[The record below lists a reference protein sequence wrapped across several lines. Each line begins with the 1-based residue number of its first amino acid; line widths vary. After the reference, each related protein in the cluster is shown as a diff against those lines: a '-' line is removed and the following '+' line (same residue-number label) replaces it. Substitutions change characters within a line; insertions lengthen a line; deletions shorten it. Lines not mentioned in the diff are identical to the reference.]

1 MNPHAFRAIKP
12 GSNRCQVCGGWADA
26 GYHSLELFTDA
37 DKERERIRGIQ
48 EAWNMTEMMRTR
60 KADISQAAG
69 RMERE
74 SPLFHGKG
82 DNPCLF

>member
-1 MNPHAFRAIKP
+1 
-12 GSNRCQVCGGWADA
+12 
-26 GYHSLELFTDA
+26 
-37 DKERERIRGIQ
+37 
-48 EAWNMTEMMRTR
+48 MTEMMRTR

-74 SPLFHGKG
+74 SPLFMGKG